1 MGMHYDPEYKI
12 QIAKLVV
19 EEGKKAAELARD
31 LDIPI
36 GTLRNWI
43 QAYRKKKES
52 GFVGSGNL
60 APDVKVVKDLEKQ
73 IRDLQEENEILKKAM
88 HVFTKNPN

>member
-12 QIAKLVV
+12 QTAKLVI

-60 APDVKVVKDLEKQ
+60 APDVKVVKELEKQ

>member
-1 MGMHYDPEYKI
+1 MGKHYDLEYKM

-19 EEGKKAAELARD
+19 EEGKKASELARD

-43 QAYRKKKES
+43 DAYRKKKES
-52 GFVGSGNL
+52 GFVGSGNTS
-60 APDVKVVKDLEKQ
+60 PDLKAVKDMEKQ
-73 IRDLQEENEILKKAM
+73 IRDLKEENEILKKAM
-88 HVFTKNPN
+88 HIFTKNPK

>member
-43 QAYRKKKES
+43 HAYRKKKES

-73 IRDLQEENEILKKAM
+73 VRDLQEENEILKKAM

>member
-1 MGMHYDPEYKI
+1 MGKHYDLEYKM

-43 QAYRKKKES
+43 DAYRKKKES

>member
-1 MGMHYDPEYKI
+1 MGKHYDLEYKM

-19 EEGKKAAELARD
+19 EEGKKAAELSRD

-43 QAYRKKKES
+43 DAYRKKKES

>member
-1 MGMHYDPEYKI
+1 MGKHYDPEYKI

-19 EEGKKAAELARD
+19 EEGKKATELARD

-43 QAYRKKKES
+43 NAYKKKKEP

-73 IRDLQEENEILKKAM
+73 VRDLQEENEILKKAM
-88 HVFTKNPN
+88 HVFTKNLN

>member
-1 MGMHYDPEYKI
+1 MGKHYDIEYKM

-19 EEGKKAAELARD
+19 DEGKKATELARD
-31 LDIPI
+31 LEIPI

-43 QAYRKKKES
+43 DAYRKKKES

-60 APDVKVVKDLEKQ
+60 SPDVKAVNDLEKQ

-88 HVFTKNPN
+88 HIFTKNPK

>member
-1 MGMHYDPEYKI
+1 MGKHYDLEYKM
-12 QIAKLVV
+12 QVAKLVV

-31 LDIPI
+31 LDISI

-43 QAYRKKKES
+43 DAYRKKKES
-52 GFVGSGNL
+52 GFIGSGNL
-60 APDVKVVKDLEKQ
+60 GPDVKVVNDLEKQ

-88 HVFTKNPN
+88 HIFTKKPK

>member
-1 MGMHYDPEYKI
+1 MGKHYDLEYKM

-43 QAYRKKKES
+43 DAYRKKKES

-88 HVFTKNPN
+88 HIFTKNPN

>member
-1 MGMHYDPEYKI
+1 MGKHYDLEYKM

-43 QAYRKKKES
+43 DAYRKKKES

-88 HVFTKNPN
+88 HVFKKNPN